1 MYMTRRLLKLYEI
14 RDTLAN
20 AMGQIDAYNEEFNN
34 GISMGTL
41 NDAYN
46 EVILEISDEKECIEQ
61 RDKDREI
68 AAEAL
73 GKYFDSL

>member
-1 MYMTRRLLKLYEI
+1 MCMTRRLLKLYEI

-20 AMGQIDAYNEEFNN
+20 AMGQIEAYNEEFND
-34 GISMGTL
+34 GITIGTL
-41 NDAYN
+41 DNAYN
-46 EVILEISDEKECIEQ
+46 EVILEISDEKECIKQ